1 MSTPQTQTSTRST
14 RRRFDTT
21 DLALIAAFAALLA
34 VCAII
39 PGIHVSG
46 SVVPITLQTIGVM
59 LAGTVLGPLRG
70 FLAVLLYLA
79 VGFAGLPI
87 FADQTGGPSTFEKPS
102 IGYLLA
108 FPFAA
113 LLAGFLV
120 KYVAAR
126 RGTPGALAIFLCA
139 ITASILIIH
148 PAGIAGL
155 MWRLPEGADSFE
167 SAFDID
173 KIYWIGDVVKTALV
187 AMVAAEVHR
196 AFPRIL
202 GRDRY

>member
-1 MSTPQTQTSTRST
+1 MTMPELAPSAQ
-14 RRRFDTT
+14 RRFTTT
-21 DLALIAAFAALLA
+21 DLALIAAFAALIA
-34 VCAII
+34 ACALI

-70 FLAVLLYLA
+70 FLAVMLYLA

-87 FADQTGGPSTFEKPS
+87 FADQTGGPSTLSKPS

-108 FPFAA
+108 FPIAA
-113 LLAGFLV
+113 MIVGFLV

-126 RGTPGALAIFLCA
+126 NGAPRALAIFAC
-139 ITASILIIH
+139 SILTSFLVIH

-155 MWRLPEGADSFE
+155 MWRLDISF
-167 SAFDID
+167 SAALDID
-173 KIYWIGDVVKTALV
+173 KIYWLGDLVKTALV

-202 GRDRY
+202 GKD

>member
-1 MSTPQTQTSTRST
+1 MTTPDIAPAKHS
-14 RRRFDTT
+14 RFTTT
-21 DLALIAAFAALLA
+21 DLALIAAFAALIA
-34 VCAII
+34 ACALI

-59 LAGTVLGPLRG
+59 LAGTILGPLRG
-70 FLAVLLYLA
+70 LLAVLLYLA

-87 FADQTGGPSTFEKPS
+87 FADQTGGPSTFNKPS

-108 FPFAA
+108 FPIAA

-126 RGTPGALAIFLCA
+126 KGSPRALAIFLCS
-139 ITASILIIH
+139 IVTSILVIH

-155 MWRLPEGADSFE
+155 MWRLDISF
-167 SAFDID
+167 SDALDID
-173 KIYWIGDVVKTALV
+173 KIYWVGDLVKTALV

-202 GRDRY
+202 GKD